1 MSVRIG
7 VIGCGVHGMHHVRLL
22 SKMEN
27 IEFAGIYDCDE
38 EVRNKVAGEFS
49 LNAFNSI
56 DALLE
61 KVDCV
66 SIVVP
71 TSNHHEVVMKCL
83 ANHKSVLVEKPIS
96 STVAEAEEMIAEAEK
111 RDVVFGVGHIERFN
125 PAYRSVMSADLSPV
139 FIESHRLAVFN
150 PRGTDVAV
158 VLDLMIHDIDVI
170 LNMVKRPVASVN
182 AVGVSVVSDEVDIA
196 NARIEFEGGCVA
208 NLTSSRISQKQ
219 MRKIRMFRKNAYVS
233 MDFLTG
239 ESEVFK
245 LKSGLK
251 PEAAAGSIPQMMD
264 GISYNKLPND
274 GLNAL
279 EIELQDFIGA
289 VENKAATIVTALDG
303 KKALEVASM
312 VMESMKSAENSVRGM
327 E

>member
-1 MSVRIG
+1 MSIRIG

-22 SKMEN
+22 SSMKN
-27 IEFAGIYDCDE
+27 VEFPGIYDSDE
-38 EVRNKVAGEFS
+38 EVRKKVAAEFS
-49 LNAFNSI
+49 VKAFDSI
-56 DALLE
+56 DELLE
-61 KVDCV
+61 NVDCV

-71 TSNHHEVVMKCL
+71 TSKHYEVVMKCL
-83 ANHKSVLVEKPIS
+83 TKDKSVLVEKPIS
-96 STVAEAEEMIAEAEK
+96 STVEEAETMIAEAKK
-111 RDVVFGVGHIERFN
+111 RGIVFGVGHIERFN
-125 PAYRSVMSADLSPV
+125 PAYRSVMESDLSPV

-158 VLDLMIHDIDVI
+158 VLDLMIHDIDII
-170 LNMVKRPVASVN
+170 LNMVKRPVTSVN

-239 ESEVFK
+239 ESEVFS
-245 LKSGLK
+245 LKSGFK
-251 PEAAAGSIPQMMD
+251 PEASAGSIPQMME
-264 GISYNKLPND
+264 GISYNKFPND

-279 EIELQDFIGA
+279 EIELADFIGA
-289 VENKAATIVTALDG
+289 VENHTEPKVTAYDG
-303 KKALEVASM
+303 EKALEVATM
-312 VMESMKSAENSVRGM
+312 VMESMEVSAGKM